1 MPTTVSPRLRRARLS
16 VSLMFLT
23 NALVI
28 TSVLPRY
35 PEIRTSI
42 GATYGEFGIAIA
54 MAPVGS
60 LAFGLT
66 AAVLIRRLGSARVA
80 TIGTL
85 VAALTVVGY
94 AFAPSVWW
102 LGGLAF
108 VVGSLDTIIDVAQ
121 NAHGLRVQAE
131 YRRSILNSFHAIWSL
146 GAVLGGLLGGAAAA
160 IGMPLAWQFSATGLL
175 VAVIAIAALIMAL
188 PGPDP
193 EKTHEDG
200 HAPAGLR
207 RVPLR
212 MWGVLTALT
221 FVAIGGAW
229 VEDAAMTW
237 AASYLSDE
245 LSTGAGL
252 AAAGLIA
259 MMSMHFL
266 GRIIGDRLVD
276 RFGERAVAR
285 AGGILVIVAMGSAL
299 AWPSVPMTIIGF
311 GLAGLGVATTIPS
324 AYHGGERLPYLGTG
338 TGLMIMNLTLRIG
351 FLVSPVIVGAL
362 ADAYS
367 LRVGLLLIVASGV
380 LVAVFAQWLPGK
392 GAHAHEPATQAPS
405 AG

>member
-1 MPTTVSPRLRRARLS
+1 M
-16 VSLMFLT
+16 
-23 NALVI
+23 
-28 TSVLPRY
+28 
-35 PEIRTSI
+35 
-42 GATYGEFGIAIA
+42 
-54 MAPVGS
+54 
-60 LAFGLT
+60 
-66 AAVLIRRLGSARVA
+66 GSARVA

-108 VVGSLDTIIDVAQ
+108 VVGSRDTIIDVAQ

-160 IGMPLAWQFSATGLL
+160 IRMPLAWQFSATGLL
-175 VAVIAIAALIMAL
+175 VAVIAIAALVMAL

-212 MWGVLTALT
+212 VWGVLTALT

-276 RFGERAVAR
+276 RFGEPQFVSGTDRGFTKPDRKLRA
-285 AGGILVIVAMGSAL
+285 
-299 AWPSVPMTIIGF
+299 T
-311 GLAGLGVATTIPS
+311 GVRVDTDPKPADPFDPPRETDLPVLL
-324 AYHGGERLPYLGTG
+324 ERLFLGG
-338 TGLMIMNLTLRIG
+338 SEQAVID
-351 FLVSPVIVGAL
+351 VS
-362 ADAYS
+362 
-367 LRVGLLLIVASGV
+367 
-380 LVAVFAQWLPGK
+380 
-392 GAHAHEPATQAPS
+392 
-405 AG
+405 